1 MAKTASKKPTT
12 KSLPQVTIVIEW
24 ENAIDVQDKW
34 TRAAMAA
41 LESEIAEVAPRM
53 TAKPRI
59 MYLYD
64 KNAVDPGA
72 IEQTLAT
79 TGPRLKDLAD
89 LEIIPT
95 DGLTYYKLK
104 NFGISRAK
112 TELSIMLDSDAA
124 PQPGW
129 LENLI
134 KPFADPKI
142 MAVGGFTVLGADDFL
157 SKTFALSWI
166 FDLRSER
173 EKTVK
178 REKIHANN
186 CAVRTD
192 FFRENP
198 FPDLPAFKKQCG
210 FWLRDLSARGYQYTR
225 TADAMTVHAP
235 HPGYSFLVWRAW
247 TWVSIAT
254 TRPSRPRRVRASAV
268 SPSRSSS
275 SAARSARAGGASGAT
290 ETRSSSLSGSA
301 PPPCSSVSASTASAS
316 PGNSAAP
323 SPAASNHCP
332 HPSRNSKLRRALRH
346 ADRESP
352 SQPRLRLAE
361 GPLGPYRTL
370 VQVCDLQ
377 PMPANRH
384 PRATIVF

>member
-1 MAKTASKKPTT
+1 
-12 KSLPQVTIVIEW
+12 
-24 ENAIDVQDKW
+24 
-34 TRAAMAA
+34 MAA
-41 LESEIAEVAPRM
+41 LEREIADVAPRM
-53 TAKPRI
+53 LVKPRI

-64 KNAVDPGA
+64 RNSVERGV
-72 IEQTLAT
+72 IEEALAAT
-79 TGPRLKDLAD
+79 APRLSTLAD
-89 LEIIPT
+89 LEIVPT

-104 NFGISRAK
+104 NYGIARSK

-142 MAVGGFTVLGADDFL
+142 MAVGGFTVLGYDDLL

-166 FDLRSER
+166 FDLREER
-173 EKTVK
+173 TKTLK

-235 HPGYSFLVWRAW
+235 HPGYKFLAWRAW
-247 TWVSIAT
+247 TMGTDRDYQAFQTAT
-254 TRPSRPRRVRASAV
+254 HSRLGRVAFALKFFGGKVGKSWWRIWTRGKNVDLPAWQRPAAMAIILAFYGVGLAGEI
-268 SPSRSSS
+268 S
-275 SAARSARAGGASGAT
+275 SAL
-290 ETRSSSLSGSA
+290 TRSFEPLPKRGK
-301 PPPCSSVSASTASAS
+301 SASDPSGQA
-316 PGNSAAP
+316 PKAA
-323 SPAASNHCP
+323 A
-332 HPSRNSKLRRALRH
+332 
-346 ADRESP
+346 
-352 SQPRLRLAE
+352 
-361 GPLGPYRTL
+361 
-370 VQVCDLQ
+370 V
-377 PMPANRH
+377 
-384 PRATIVF
+384 